1 MTDKI
6 GFKKWM
12 ALNESDL
19 RKVDDIPAEKLMDFA
34 RANLGD
40 GEKRVTNTIALV
52 TRFKQSLRLLDIL
65 KILLGQG
72 GGPAGV
78 FTYDDY
84 TGFKGRNRDLD
95 KKWEEVIVPGY
106 REHARKLSDKITEH
120 HDDNMIA
127 NYWHYVFRKNY
138 LRGSFPEHDYFSG
151 KESNRKVYV
160 NMMPDEKNFLQAVKD
175 FMDYFVENAM
185 LFRQCK
191 VLAKPD
197 RKETFIFY
205 LSTDGERALPKIDSD
220 VASILARNGV
230 KHEGW
235 ATESLIDNESAG
247 SGNQIRSAGN
257 SMRSILPLL
266 GKEYARKL
274 IDLLK
279 QQVSSKDVWADES
292 SQVLQR
298 ARLHKPLVRDLA
310 SMGIS
315 LDDNKGDNKG
325 ESKDGKTQ
333 LGRVRCYLV
342 NGVLSLRGQKAQ
354 VDIRLQPNQEAALA
368 SVKLENVM
376 GSVPPP
382 FVDLSKSARSVRIDN
397 DSVKH
402 LGVAD
407 AVLDGHILKL
417 GKATVFLSPNQLQ
430 SIKGSL
436 GLK

>member
-1 MTDKI
+1 MTDNI

-34 RANLGD
+34 RANLHD
-40 GEKRVTNTIALV
+40 GEKRVTNTIELV
-52 TRFKQSLRLLDIL
+52 SRFKQDSRLSHIL

-72 GGPAGV
+72 GGPGGV
-78 FTYDDY
+78 FTYEDY
-84 TGFKGRNRDLD
+84 KEFKGQNRDLD
-95 KKWEEVIVPGY
+95 KKWEEFIVPGY
-106 REHARKLSDKITEH
+106 RAHARKLSDKITEH
-120 HDDNMIA
+120 NDGNMIT
-127 NYWHYVFRKNY
+127 NFWHYIFRNNY
-138 LRGSFPEHDYFSG
+138 LRGSFPEHDQLSG

-175 FMDYFVENAM
+175 FMDYFVENAI

-205 LSTDGERALPKIDSD
+205 LSTHGERALPKIDSD

-230 KHEGW
+230 KHEGG
-235 ATESLIDNESAG
+235 ATESLIDHESG
-247 SGNQIRSAGN
+247 SGNEIRATGN
-257 SMRSILPLL
+257 STRSILPLL
-266 GKEYARKL
+266 GKEHARKL

-279 QQVSSKDVWADES
+279 QSVSAKDVFEDYS